1 MAEEE
6 LVVVTSFVP
15 SDCKRKFEDQHSDD
29 GENKRPCLDD
39 DNQNYLGTTFILKS
53 S

>member
-6 LVVVTSFVP
+6 VIVAAP
-15 SDCKRKFEDQHSDD
+15 DCKRKFEDQHSDD
-29 GENKRPCLDD
+29 GENKRPCLYD

>member
-1 MAEEE
+1 MAEEEE
-6 LVVVTSFVP
+6 LVVVTSSVP

-29 GENKRPCLDD
+29 GD